1 MTSTTF
7 FIIFIPI
14 LAIILLAVNLVLA
27 PHNPGIWLRK
37 SKIRDNLPNSGEP
50 LKLLIP
56 IHIWKYMSGWTNY
69 SEMVTSQKIYEKIM
83 GNRGSK
89 SSILNDIG
97 VKEQR
102 VDGSWCGK
110 TLPHLRCTLAGFE
123 RNYQVKILS
132 NLIYYTSLF
141 SQHKAKKGK
150 HLSGA
155 KLF

>member
-37 SKIRDNLPNSGEP
+37 SNIRDKLPNSGEP

-56 IHIWKYMSGWTNY
+56 SHIWKYMSGWTNY
-69 SEMVTSQKIYEKIM
+69 SEMVTSQKIYENIM

-89 SSILNDIG
+89 SDNIIS

-102 VDGSWCGK
+102 VDGSWCGN

-123 RNYQVKILS
+123 RNYQGKILS
-132 NLIYYTSLF
+132 KLIYYTSLF
-141 SQHKAKKGK
+141 SQHKAKMVK
-150 HLSGA
+150 

>member
-14 LAIILLAVNLVLA
+14 LAIILLAVNLLLA
-27 PHNPGIWLRK
+27 PHNPGIWFRK
-37 SKIRDNLPNSGEP
+37 SNIRDNLPNSGEP

-56 IHIWKYMSGWTNY
+56 SHIWKYMSGWTNY
-69 SEMVTSQKIYEKIM
+69 SEMVTSQKICEKLM

-102 VDGSWCGK
+102 VDGSRCGN

-141 SQHKAKKGK
+141 SQHKEKK
-150 HLSGA
+150 
-155 KLF
+155 